1 MRPIGGSLWRHYI
14 CHMSGLIDLHCH
26 CVPGIDDGAR
36 TLEESVEI
44 LSGLLSLG
52 FTRVVTTPHM
62 RPGMFNNT
70 AATLLAAFELFRGR
84 IPEDLVLPALELSC
98 EHFFDD
104 VVFRALMDGRGL
116 PYPGGRSILLEFYA
130 TDFPL
135 TIDHRLADLRRYGY
149 LPVIAHPERYEPL
162 WKSPDI
168 LERLLDVG
176 CVALLDSAALVG
188 RYGKKP
194 QRCARELLE
203 RGVYIAACSDAHR
216 MHDVD
221 ATAKGIEWINRE
233 YGREEVRSL
242 FVAGPEAILLGQRLH
257 AVR

>member
-1 MRPIGGSLWRHYI
+1 
-14 CHMSGLIDLHCH
+14 MSGFIDLHCH
-26 CVPGIDDGAR
+26 CIPGIDDGAR
-36 TLEESVEI
+36 NIDESVEI
-44 LSGLLSLG
+44 LGGLSSLG

-62 RPGMFNNT
+62 RPGMFDNT
-70 AATLLAAFELFRGR
+70 AATLAAAFELFRQQMPKQPG
-84 IPEDLVLPALELSC
+84 LPVVELSC

-104 VVFRALMDGRGL
+104 VVFRALMDGKGI

-135 TIDHRLADLRRYGY
+135 TVDHRLADLRRRGY

-176 CVALLDSAALVG
+176 CMALLDAGALVG

-194 QRCARELLE
+194 QRCARDLLD
-203 RGVYIAACSDAHR
+203 RGLYRAACSDSHR
-216 MHDVD
+216 MNDVK
-221 ATAKGIEWINRE
+221 ATAESISWIMRE
-233 YGREEVRSL
+233 YGKDELNDLFSL
-242 FVAGPEAILLGQRLH
+242 GPQAILQGLSQKD
-257 AVR
+257 AD